1 MYLSL
6 IVTFLLILVI
16 AVTAVQNSI
25 PVDFKFFT
33 WSFQISVA
41 ALISLS
47 ALIGGVIVAIL
58 VLPKLAKKSLHGRSM
73 NREIHRLK
81 DEILD
86 AGKKDVDGSHT
97 E

>member
-16 AVTAVQNSI
+16 AVTAVQNTV

-47 ALIGGVIVAIL
+47 ALFGGVIVAIL
-58 VLPKLAKKSLHGRSM
+58 VLPKLARKSLHGRSM

-86 AGKKDVDGSHT
+86 AGKRDVDGSHT
-97 E
+97 G